1 MTSKEQI
8 VAAIRRMA
16 AENGTVPGKQ
26 RFESETGIREH
37 EWVKYWARW
46 GDALVEAGFKPND
59 WGGAYPE
66 EELLERLAGFTRE
79 LGRFPVV
86 RDLRV
91 KANQDPSF
99 PSAGPFRRFGGQS
112 ALAVRL
118 REYASGKGYND
129 VVALCEA
136 LPSKSSSVLASDT
149 GTPQLS
155 TGFVYLMKSGRHY
168 KIGRTVSVGSRER
181 QLAIKVPVPPSVV
194 HRIETDDPVGVEAYW
209 HKRFEDK
216 RGEGEWFAL
225 TLDDVKAF
233 KRWRKIV

>member
-1 MTSKEQI
+1 MTSREQI

-16 AENGTVPGKQ
+16 EENGTAPGKQ
-26 RFESETGIREH
+26 RFESETGVREH

-66 EELLERLAGFTRE
+66 EELLERLATFARE

-91 KANQDPSF
+91 KGNQDPGF
-99 PSAGPFRRFGGQS
+99 PSAAPYRRFGGQS
-112 ALAVRL
+112 ALAAKL
-118 REYASGKGYND
+118 CEYASAKGYDD
-129 VVALCEA
+129 VVALCDA
-136 LPSKSSSVLASDT
+136 LPSKGGVVPTLDAGAS
-149 GTPQLS
+149 QLS

-209 HKRFEDK
+209 HKRFQDK

-225 TLDDVKAF
+225 SADDVKAF